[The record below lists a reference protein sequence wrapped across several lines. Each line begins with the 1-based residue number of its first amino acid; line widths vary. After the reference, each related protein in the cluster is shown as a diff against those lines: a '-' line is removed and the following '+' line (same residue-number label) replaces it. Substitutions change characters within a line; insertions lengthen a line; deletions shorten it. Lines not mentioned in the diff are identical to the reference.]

1 MLTQWYAPPVTITG
15 QGEPV
20 GTHTAVDAPSPARL
34 EGTGGRGRAAELP
47 PEEGRARIVAATVP
61 LVLRHGRDVTTRQ
74 IAEAAGVAEG
84 TIFRVFPDKD
94 ALLGAVL
101 DSVLDPAPTEQ
112 ALLQIDLDQPLEARL
127 VQAVEILRRR
137 VADVFQV
144 MTALGTMTPA
154 RATPP
159 RRMPS
164 LDALASIFAPDRAG
178 LRRSPDEAAHLL
190 RGLTLVG
197 SHPALCPDEPPGPEE
212 IVSLL
217 LDGVRARE

>member
-1 MLTQWYAPPVTITG
+1 MTIADP
-15 QGEPV
+15 GEPV
-20 GTHTAVDAPSPARL
+20 GTNTTVDRSARVRP
-34 EGTGGRGRAAELP
+34 EGSGRGRAAALP
-47 PEEGRARIVAATVP
+47 PEERRARIVAATVP
-61 LVLRHGRDVTTRQ
+61 LVQRHGRDVTTRQ

-94 ALLGAVL
+94 ALLDAVL
-101 DSVLDPAPTEQ
+101 DAVLDPEPTEQ
-112 ALLQIDLDQPLEARL
+112 ALLQIDLDQPLEQRL

-144 MTALGTMTPA
+144 MTALGTLTPA
-154 RATPP
+154 RATPQQ

-164 LDALASIFAPDRAG
+164 LDALASLLAPDRAR

-197 SHPALCPDEPPGPEE
+197 SHPALCPDEPPDAAE

-217 LDGVRARE
+217 LDGVRARD